1 MSVFVSTHPSLDIK
15 SNPFIYYK
23 IEKCASSFLLAI
35 CKTLALAD
43 NIHDSNIGGYGIYE
57 DSSRIFY
64 EKQFHNGQSQLSTTD
79 SLHYYY
85 SEIFLE
91 NAFQFTFVRNPLD
104 RFVSAWVHGS
114 LSPHL
119 GKFYNDKLVT
129 FNKKMNK
136 DEIIVT
142 FRKFVDSFF
151 EENCGLQGSPHFG
164 QYEGCLPKNIDNLD
178 FVGKL
183 ETFNDD
189 LKYVINSIWDDKET
203 SSKLIENLLLNAD
216 KEKKANNPHNTKH
229 LRRGITLDEFFD
241 DDSEERLRE
250 HYKKDL
256 ETFGYD

>member
-1 MSVFVSTHPSLDIK
+1 MPIAISSHPNLKNVK
-15 SNPFIYYK
+15 SKPFIYYS
-23 IEKCASSFLLAI
+23 IEKCASSWMLKI
-35 CKTLALAD
+35 MKTIAHSD
-43 NIHDSNIGGYGIYE
+43 ERDDINVGGYSVYE
-57 DSSRIFY
+57 DDSRISYDERF
-64 EKQFHNGQSQLSTTD
+64 NGGQSDKSLVS

-85 SEIFLE
+85 SKMFLK

-104 RFVSAWVHGS
+104 RFVSAWIHGS
-114 LSPHL
+114 VSPHF
-119 GKFYNDKLVT
+119 GPFPYYFD
-129 FNKKMNK
+129 KKMNK

-151 EENCGLQGSPHFG
+151 VENVGLGGSPHFG
-164 QYEGCLPKNIDNLD
+164 QYKGCLPKNIDDLD

-203 SSKLIENLLLNAD
+203 SSKLIEILLPASD
-216 KEKKANNPHNTKH
+216 KQQTEKVTHNTKH

-241 DDSEERLRE
+241 DDSEEKLKNY
-250 HYKKDL
+250 YKEDL